1 MRPTAPRE
9 VVSAVSFTSARR
21 DITGMKVLVVGGSGF
36 IGTNLCAELKRR
48 GHDVTALSRSPSSDD
63 LPKGVNKVMGN
74 VREYGSIR
82 EAFEGKDAVF
92 NLVAL
97 SPLFKPSGGDK
108 MHDEIHRKG
117 TEHVVRAAE
126 KHEIDRFVQM
136 SALGADPDGP
146 TAYIR
151 SKGAAEEIVTESV
164 LDYTIFRPSVVFG
177 EGGEF
182 VSFTK
187 LLAPPY
193 VSALPGGGKT
203 RFQPIWVGD
212 LAPMLADA
220 IEDEKHVGQI
230 YEIGGPD
237 KLTLAEIARLIHDSD
252 GRSTTVVPVPM
263 GLAKIGLSIGGLVPG
278 FPMGKDQY
286 RSLQFDNVTDDNDVD
301 AFGVGVGELTTLKAY
316 LNGRAGDVGGGSAAA
331 TSD

>member
-1 MRPTAPRE
+1 
-9 VVSAVSFTSARR
+9 
-21 DITGMKVLVVGGSGF
+21 MKVLVVGGTGF
-36 IGTNLCAELKRR
+36 IGTTLCRELKGR
-48 GHDVTALSRSPSSDD
+48 GHDVTALSRNPGGAD
-63 LPKGVNKVMGN
+63 LPGGVTKVMGDVTQYN
-74 VREYGSIR
+74 SIV
-82 EAFEGKDAVF
+82 EAFEGMDAVY

-97 SPLFKPSGGDK
+97 SPLFKPTGGDK
-108 MHDEIHRKG
+108 MHDRIHRQG
-117 TEHVVRAAE
+117 TDHVVRAAE
-126 KHEIDRFVQM
+126 EHDVDRLVQM
-136 SALGADPDGP
+136 SALGADPDGA

-151 SKGAAEEIVTESV
+151 SKGEAEGLVTEST

-177 EGGEF
+177 DGGEF

-212 LAPMLADA
+212 LVPMLADA
-220 IEDEKHVGQI
+220 IDADEHAGET

-237 KLTLAEIARLIHDSD
+237 KLTLAEIARLIHRAD

-263 GLAKIGLSIGGLVPG
+263 ALAKLGLSVGDLIPG

-286 RSLQFDNVTDDNDVD
+286 RSLQFDNVTDDNDVG

-316 LNGRAGDVGGGSAAA
+316 LRGGVGTEAVA
-331 TSD
+331 TA

>member
-1 MRPTAPRE
+1 MN
-9 VVSAVSFTSARR
+9 
-21 DITGMKVLVVGGSGF
+21 VLVVGGSGF
-36 IGTNLCAELKRR
+36 IGSALCRELKDRD
-48 GHDVTALSRSPSSDD
+48 HEVTALSRSPSSQD

-74 VREYGSIR
+74 VREYDSIK
-82 EAFEGKDAVF
+82 EAFEGKDAVY

-108 MHDEIHRKG
+108 MHDLIHRQG

-126 KHEIDRFVQM
+126 KHGVDRLVQM

-151 SKGAAEEIVTESV
+151 SKGEAEEIVTESV

-177 EGGEF
+177 DGGEF

-212 LAPMLADA
+212 LVPMLADA
-220 IEDEKHVGQI
+220 IDSEAHANQI

-237 KLTLAEIARLIHDSD
+237 KLTLAEIARLIHQAD
-252 GRSTTVVPVPM
+252 GRSTTIVPVPM
-263 GLAKIGLSIGGLVPG
+263 GLAKIGLTLGGAIPG
-278 FPMGKDQY
+278 FPMGRDQY
-286 RSLQFDNVTDDNDVD
+286 RSLQFDNVTDDNDVG
-301 AFGVGVGELTTLKAY
+301 AFGVGVGELTTLEAY
-316 LNGRAGDVGGGSAAA
+316 LNGRTSGASSGTAAA
-331 TSD
+331 SG

>member
-1 MRPTAPRE
+1 
-9 VVSAVSFTSARR
+9 
-21 DITGMKVLVVGGSGF
+21 MKVLVVGGSGF
-36 IGTNLCAELKRR
+36 IGSALCRELKNR
-48 GHDVTALSRSPSSDD
+48 GHEVTALSRSPSSED

-74 VREYGSIR
+74 VADYDSIR
-82 EAFEGKDAVF
+82 GAFEGMDAVY

-97 SPLFKPSGGDK
+97 SPLFKPSGGDE
-108 MHDEIHRKG
+108 MHDKVHRQG

-126 KHEIDRFVQM
+126 KHEVGHLVQM
-136 SALGADPDGP
+136 SALGADPDGS

-151 SKGAAEEIVTESV
+151 SKGEAEEIVTESV
-164 LDYTIFRPSVVFG
+164 LDYTIFRPSVIFG
-177 EGGEF
+177 DGGEF
-182 VSFTK
+182 ISFTK

-203 RFQPIWVGD
+203 RFQPLWVGD
-212 LAPMLADA
+212 IVPMLADA

-237 KLTLAEIARLIHDSD
+237 KLTLAEIARMIHESD
-252 GRSTTVVPVPM
+252 GRSTTVVSVPM
-263 GLAKIGLSIGGLVPG
+263 GLAKIGLSIGDLIPG

-286 RSLQFDNVTDDNDVD
+286 RSLKFDNVTEDNELD

-316 LNGRAGDVGGGSAAA
+316 LNGRRSEMTESARA
-331 TSD
+331 TAE

>member
-1 MRPTAPRE
+1 MR
-9 VVSAVSFTSARR
+9 
-21 DITGMKVLVVGGSGF
+21 VLAVGGTGF
-36 IGTNLCAELKRR
+36 IGTALCAELKRR
-48 GHDVTALSRSPSSDD
+48 GHDVTAMARNPGGSD
-63 LPKGVNKVMGN
+63 LPGGVSKAMGD
-74 VREYGSIR
+74 VTEYGSIS
-82 EAFEGKDAVF
+82 ESFEGMEAVY

-97 SPLFKPSGGDK
+97 SPLFKPSGGDR
-108 MHDEIHRKG
+108 MHDRIHRQG
-117 TEHVVRAAE
+117 TENVVRAAE
-126 KHEIDRFVQM
+126 DHGVDHLIQV
-136 SALGADPDGP
+136 SALGADPNGA

-151 SKGAAEEIVTESV
+151 SKGQAEAVVTDSD

-177 EGGEF
+177 DGGEF

-193 VSALPGGGKT
+193 VSALPGGGTT

-220 IEDEKHVGQI
+220 VDADEHAGET

-237 KLTLAEIARLIHDSD
+237 RLTLAEIARQIHRSD

-263 GLAKIGLSIGGLVPG
+263 ALAKLGLSVGDLIPG

-286 RSLQFDNVTDDNDVD
+286 RSLQFDNVTDDNDIGAFDVD
-301 AFGVGVGELTTLKAY
+301 VDELTTLKAY
-316 LNGRAGDVGGGSAAA
+316 LSGHADGDTAGAAVP
-331 TSD
+331 S

>member
-1 MRPTAPRE
+1 
-9 VVSAVSFTSARR
+9 
-21 DITGMKVLVVGGSGF
+21 MKVLVVGGTGF
-36 IGTNLCAELKRR
+36 IGTTLCRELKGR
-48 GHDVTALSRSPSSDD
+48 GHDVTALSRNPGGAD
-63 LPKGVNKVMGN
+63 LPGGVTKVMGDVTQYN
-74 VREYGSIR
+74 SIV
-82 EAFEGKDAVF
+82 EAFEGMDAVY

-108 MHDEIHRKG
+108 MHDRVHRQG
-117 TEHVVRAAE
+117 TDHVVRAAE
-126 KHEIDRFVQM
+126 EHDVDRLVQM
-136 SALGADPDGP
+136 SALGADPDGA

-151 SKGAAEEIVTESV
+151 SKGEAEGLVTEST

-177 EGGEF
+177 DGGEF

-212 LAPMLADA
+212 LVPMLADA
-220 IEDEKHVGQI
+220 IDADEHAGET

-237 KLTLAEIARLIHDSD
+237 KLTLAEIARLIHRAD

-263 GLAKIGLSIGGLVPG
+263 ALAKLGLSVGDLIPG

-286 RSLQFDNVTDDNDVD
+286 RSLQFDNVTDDNDVG

-316 LNGRAGDVGGGSAAA
+316 LRGRVGTEAAA
-331 TSD
+331 TA

>member
-1 MRPTAPRE
+1 
-9 VVSAVSFTSARR
+9 
-21 DITGMKVLVVGGSGF
+21 MKVLVVGGTGF
-36 IGTNLCAELKRR
+36 IGTTLCRELKDR
-48 GHDVTALSRSPSSDD
+48 GHDVTALSRNPGGAD
-63 LPKGVNKVMGN
+63 LPGGVTKMMGDVTQYN
-74 VREYGSIR
+74 SIV
-82 EAFEGKDAVF
+82 EAFEGMDAVY

-108 MHDEIHRKG
+108 MHDRIHRQG
-117 TEHVVRAAE
+117 TDHVVRAAE
-126 KHEIDRFVQM
+126 EHDVDRLVQM
-136 SALGADPDGP
+136 SALGADPDGA

-151 SKGAAEEIVTESV
+151 SKGEAEGLVTEST

-177 EGGEF
+177 DGGEF

-193 VSALPGGGKT
+193 VSALPGGGTT

-220 IEDEKHVGQI
+220 VDADEHAGET

-237 KLTLAEIARLIHDSD
+237 RLTLAEIARQIHRSD

-263 GLAKIGLSIGGLVPG
+263 ALAKLGLSVGDLIPG

-286 RSLQFDNVTDDNDVD
+286 RSLQFDNVTDDNDIG
-301 AFGVGVGELTTLKAY
+301 AFGVGAGELTTLKAY
-316 LNGRAGDVGGGSAAA
+316 LRGRVGTEAAA
-331 TSD
+331 TA

>member
-1 MRPTAPRE
+1 
-9 VVSAVSFTSARR
+9 
-21 DITGMKVLVVGGSGF
+21 MKVLVVGGSGF
-36 IGTNLCAELKRR
+36 IGSTLCRELKGR
-48 GHDVTALSRSPSSDD
+48 GHEVTALSRSPSGQD

-74 VREYGSIR
+74 ITDYGSIKG
-82 EAFEGKDAVF
+82 AFEGKDAVY

-108 MHDEIHRKG
+108 MHDRIHRQG

-126 KHEIDRFVQM
+126 KHDVRLVQM
-136 SALGADPDGP
+136 SALGADPKGP

-151 SKGAAEEIVTESV
+151 SKGEAEEIVTESV

-182 VSFTK
+182 ISFTK

-193 VSALPGGGKT
+193 LSALPGGGKT

-212 LAPMLADA
+212 LVPMLADA
-220 IEDEKHVGQI
+220 IESDEHVGKI

-237 KLTLAEIARLIHDSD
+237 KLTLAEIARMIHKSD

-263 GLAKIGLSIGGLVPG
+263 GLAKVGLTIGDAIPG
-278 FPMGKDQY
+278 FPMGKDQF
-286 RSLQFDNVTDDNDVD
+286 RSLQFDNVTDDNDLD
-301 AFGVGVGELTTLKAY
+301 AFGVGTGELTTLEAY
-316 LNGRAGDVGGGSAAA
+316 LNGRAGDAGTAA
-331 TSD
+331 TAASSG

>member
-1 MRPTAPRE
+1 MN
-9 VVSAVSFTSARR
+9 
-21 DITGMKVLVVGGSGF
+21 VLVVGGSGF
-36 IGTNLCAELKRR
+36 IGTTLCRELNRR
-48 GHDVTALSRSPSSDD
+48 GHDVTALSRNPGGAD
-63 LPKGVNKVMGN
+63 LPGGVTKAMGD
-74 VREYGSIR
+74 VTEYGSIAG
-82 EAFEGKDAVF
+82 AFEGMDAVY

-97 SPLFKPSGGDK
+97 SPLFKPSGGDR
-108 MHDEIHRKG
+108 MHDRIHRQG
-117 TEHVVRAAE
+117 TDHVVRAAE
-126 KHEIDRFVQM
+126 KHGVDRLVQM
-136 SALGADPDGP
+136 SALGADPDGA

-151 SKGAAEEIVTESV
+151 SKGAAEGLVTEST
-164 LDYTIFRPSVVFG
+164 LEYTIFRPSVVFG
-177 EGGEF
+177 DGGEF

-193 VSALPGGGKT
+193 VSALPGGGTT

-220 IEDEKHVGQI
+220 VDADGHAGET

-237 KLTLAEIARLIHDSD
+237 RLTLAEIARQIHRSD

-263 GLAKIGLSIGGLVPG
+263 ALAKLGLSVGDLIPG

-316 LNGRAGDVGGGSAAA
+316 LRGRAGDGADAAA
-331 TSD
+331 PS